1 MQETW
6 EDQKLMEVRT
16 RKQKRAQRSIVVM
29 LVIEEEEEEEEE
41 GNDERMDGW
50 RRKEDFLIEN
60 QRGERG

>member
-6 EDQKLMEVRT
+6 EDQKLIEVRT

-41 GNDERMDGW
+41 GNPPNTL
-50 RRKEDFLIEN
+50 EDSVNHGNFEHCPY
-60 QRGERG
+60 